1 MNAFVFQG
9 ALLCVDCAEITK
21 AEAWRSLGDLR
32 ESNPELLETSD
43 CYPQGPYSDGGGE
56 ADCPEHCDHCGAF
69 LENPLTTD
77 GEAYV
82 RRAVLANG
90 RIARE
95 VWAPFYAYLFPAAEE
110 EEEPRCDALGCG
122 QVATNGQHQWLYC
135 PKHYARL
142 VADEAQ
148 ES

>member
-1 MNAFVFQG
+1 MKAYAFRA
-9 ALLCVDCAEITK
+9 ALYCERCALPWIDACDQAT
-21 AEAWRSLGDLR
+21 GDTGD
-32 ESNPELLETSD
+32 SND
-43 CYPQGPYSDGGGE
+43 FPQGPYSDGGGE